1 MKFLISLLILGIG
14 LHAEQNLTSSSL
26 TQKQLKEQMDREAKY
41 AVEQRFEMGAEY
53 DLKSREVSPETLEHI
68 KAIEVDDMNMDDVY
82 D

>member
-14 LHAEQNLTSSSL
+14 LHAEQNLTSSL
-26 TQKQLKEQMDREAKY
+26 THKQLKEQMDREAKY
-41 AVEQRFEMGAEY
+41 AIEQRFEMGAEY